1 MLNELSNDEEVVVLE
16 ELEDLKIHLTDYAG
30 SKEKIE

>member
-1 MLNELSNDEEVVVLE
+1 MSDDTPNEEIVVE
-16 ELEDLKIHLTDYAG
+16 ADDNLKIHLTDYAG

>member
-1 MLNELSNDEEVVVLE
+1 MSNELSNGEEVVVLE
-16 ELEDLKIHLTDYAG
+16 EVDDLKIHLIDYAG

>member
-1 MLNELSNDEEVVVLE
+1 VSNDEEVVILE
-16 ELEDLKIHLTDYAG
+16 EPDDLKIHLIDYAG